1 MRWNISAIC
10 TPLGPLESAASR
22 VFFSASPSQ
31 VGLGR
36 ACAHCD
42 ADARFHHV
50 DAALRSD
57 MALPD
62 ELRPCHDDK
71 VMHFTS
77 RDLLLDVLGARSR
90 SRSWPLAIWKQI
102 EDGFLHPL

>member
-1 MRWNISAIC
+1 
-10 TPLGPLESAASR
+10 
-22 VFFSASPSQ
+22 
-31 VGLGR
+31 
-36 ACAHCD
+36 
-42 ADARFHHV
+42 
-50 DAALRSD
+50 

-62 ELRPCHDDK
+62 ELIELRPCHDDK

-90 SRSWPLAIWKQI
+90 SRLWPLAIWKQI